1 MYKTRTKLK
10 SWRNKYRSKE
20 TRRLLSDEDFANRFG
35 RLQKER
41 HALNALLK
49 QPPIPPV
56 KSAEPDPS
64 KSQRHLQPS
73 SPDHIDTFLL
83 DPSQQSILASL
94 KPSPAATRS
103 KPEDT
108 SPPSTSRPP
117 TTPSTVSSR
126 LSRITTGLAP
136 TLDAFASGVHDIE
149 LYRSTADAVSS
160 RILRICAQRLEE
172 RDALNTQQRLLIEGD
187 DSDQRPPSAG
197 GHQAREDLGVILG
210 ALSRVE
216 RR

>member
-1 MYKTRTKLK
+1 M
-10 SWRNKYRSKE
+10 
-20 TRRLLSDEDFANRFG
+20 
-35 RLQKER
+35 
-41 HALNALLK
+41 
-49 QPPIPPV
+49 
-56 KSAEPDPS
+56 
-64 KSQRHLQPS
+64 
-73 SPDHIDTFLL
+73 
-83 DPSQQSILASL
+83 
-94 KPSPAATRS
+94 
-103 KPEDT
+103 
-108 SPPSTSRPP
+108 
-117 TTPSTVSSR
+117 TPSTVSSR

-136 TLDAFASGVHDIE
+136 TLDAFASGIHDIE

-197 GHQAREDLGVILG
+197 AHRAREDLGVILG